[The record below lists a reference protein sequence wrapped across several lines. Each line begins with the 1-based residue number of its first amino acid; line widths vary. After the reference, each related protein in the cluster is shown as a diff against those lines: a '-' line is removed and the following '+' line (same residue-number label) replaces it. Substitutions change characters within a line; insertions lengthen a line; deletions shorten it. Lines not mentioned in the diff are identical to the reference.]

1 LDVHVRL
8 PVASTGP
15 LPVVIWSPDSTT
27 LRPARETLVAW
38 SEATARAGY
47 MTVTISHPV
56 RDQTQHVRLCRALEI
71 EPRPCFLLDPVNWD
85 WPKDQGEVISWME
98 RANQSGPDGV
108 RGRIDLRRIAVAGYA
123 AGGNGAVSLA
133 GAKRLLTTENR
144 RNADDLSDPRV
155 AAVVSLS
162 PQGPLNEG
170 FFDADAF
177 KPATS
182 WLTVG
187 RPVLMATG
195 SGDNNCTPRAQCRS
209 GDTPMRRRVAYELMP
224 AGGKYLLFINSVRI
238 SHEFLE
244 TLDTQACEQA
254 GAEAAL
260 CSNFRDWL
268 RSAVHAFLDAHLRN
282 LAEAQ
287 TWMRSGLIR
296 AASAEIAGW
305 ETK

>member
-1 LDVHVRL
+1 VAEVTSLSTSVSYRDVLGETRTLDVHVRL
-8 PVASTGP
+8 PVVSSGP

-27 LRPARETLVAW
+27 LRPARETLLPW

-56 RDQTQHVRLCRALEI
+56 RDQTR
-71 EPRPCFLLDPVNWD
+71 
-85 WPKDQGEVISWME
+85 
-98 RANQSGPDGV
+98 
-108 RGRIDLRRIAVAGYA
+108 
-123 AGGNGAVSLA
+123 NGAVSLA
-133 GAKRLLTTENR
+133 GAKRLLTTEDR

-195 SGDNNCTPRAQCRS
+195 SGDTTAPLGRS
-209 GDTPMRRRVAYELMP
+209 VEVETRPC
-224 AGGKYLLFINSVRI
+224 GGAWPTN
-238 SHEFLE
+238 
-244 TLDTQACEQA
+244 
-254 GAEAAL
+254 
-260 CSNFRDWL
+260 
-268 RSAVHAFLDAHLRN
+268 
-282 LAEAQ
+282 
-287 TWMRSGLIR
+287 
-296 AASAEIAGW
+296 
-305 ETK
+305 